1 MGVKKLVI
9 TTEPKTFL
17 FDLPND
23 AGINLNYEIYSII
36 KLNEYLAEYTI
47 KNRVRQLLSKYKN
60 KLSQRLDLRS
70 SNKHAALQTPSVY

>member
-9 TTEPKTFL
+9 TTEPKTFH
-17 FDLPND
+17 FDLPKD

-70 SNKHAALQTPSVY
+70 SNKHAALQTPSIY